1 MLKPSRKMQS
11 GGELDDKRE
20 PLRKEKQLVLS
31 LETLVDDT
39 LGRWKA
45 QALPKSLGCLG
56 FAEER
61 VGGWGGAE
69 VTRVGQRLS
78 RLEQKASDDP
88 VWGQAL
94 WTRLI

>member
-1 MLKPSRKMQS
+1 MLKPSRKVQS

-61 VGGWGGAE
+61 VGGWGGGRSYESGTKAQQ
-69 VTRVGQRLS
+69 VGTESIR
-78 RLEQKASDDP
+78 
-88 VWGQAL
+88 
-94 WTRLI
+94 

>member
-1 MLKPSRKMQS
+1 MQS
-11 GGELDDKRE
+11 GGELDDKRK

-45 QALPKSLGCLG
+45 QALPRSLGCLG

-61 VGGWGGAE
+61 VGGWGG
-69 VTRVGQRLS
+69 GQKLREWDKGSAGWNRKHQMIRCGDRLC
-78 RLEQKASDDP
+78 
-88 VWGQAL
+88 GQD
-94 WTRLI
+94 